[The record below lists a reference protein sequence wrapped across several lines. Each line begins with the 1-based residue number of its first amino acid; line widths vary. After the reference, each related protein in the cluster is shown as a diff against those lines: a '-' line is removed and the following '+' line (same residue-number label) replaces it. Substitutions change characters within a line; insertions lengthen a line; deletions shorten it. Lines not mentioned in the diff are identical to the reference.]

1 MKLRDAGLI
10 LLILLSF
17 GAVSAQQYQ
26 YPTQPSAAVGET
38 SQNVNSYMNFP
49 FPGYNISTGYEFN
62 ASYNMSSAFSLFSE
76 YYTSAGMPIVG
87 GIVSAPVQFN
97 IAENTPSTIYFMG
110 TQPIPYSQYTSTP
123 VANGNQLWI
132 QGATDWTQYIV
143 SPVGTWL
150 QLVAYAP
157 AGGNAYVYEII
168 QTSASTVRFRQYQ
181 LYPGY
186 NSMSFYA
193 GQAGRHMLYFMLNNQ
208 PSNIVVIDAVYSV
221 RPSTITVTPSQP
233 AYTSPVLYP
242 TTPTPRPVQTPI
254 SGNVPVT
261 IRYPGAG
268 PFDVYLDGNYVGTG
282 IGGSFSFSAPAGTHD
297 IRVWDGS
304 FDYEKPV
311 TLESG
316 IPKIVYVEAV

>member
-1 MKLRDAGLI
+1 MELRVAGLV
-10 LLILLSF
+10 LLFMLCL
-17 GAVSAQQYQ
+17 GPAYAQQYQ
-26 YPTQPSAAVGET
+26 YSTQPSAMTGGISE
-38 SQNVNSYMNFP
+38 NVSSYMNFP
-49 FPGYNISTGYEFN
+49 VYDFSAGYEFN
-62 ASYNMSSAFSLFSE
+62 ETYSASLGNTFSFFSE
-76 YYTSAGMPIVG
+76 YYTNTGVPTVG

-97 IAENTPSTIYFMG
+97 IAQKTPSMVYFSG
-110 TQPIPYSQYTSTP
+110 IQPIPYSQYTSTP
-123 VANGNQLWI
+123 VARGNQLWV
-132 QGATDWTQYIV
+132 QGATDWTQYVV

-150 QLVAYAP
+150 QLVAYTP
-157 AGGNAYVYEII
+157 TGGNAYVYEVV
-168 QTSASTVRFRQYQ
+168 QTGISTVRFRQYQ

-208 PSNIVVIDAVYSV
+208 PSNIVVIDAVYSAQ
-221 RPSTITVTPSQP
+221 PSMITVSPSQP
-233 AYTSPVLYP
+233 AYTSPALYP
-242 TTPTPRPVQTPI
+242 PTPTPRPVSTPI
-254 SGNVPVT
+254 SGDVPVT
-261 IRYPGAG
+261 VSYPGAG

-316 IPKIVYVEAV
+316 VPKIIYVEGV